1 MSTQRKTRTYD
12 GSARRA
18 SAVRT
23 RERVLAAARELF
35 VERGYPATSVGDIAT
50 TAQVSVDTVYATVGR
65 KPQILLTVVDMVLAS
80 STRPLPAAERDY
92 VRAVRE
98 AESAV
103 AKLTTYAAAL
113 ARLMPTVSPLL
124 LALRDAGLG
133 DAECAATWEHVVE
146 RRAANMLLLAGELR
160 AIGAVR
166 ADLADQDVAD
176 LIWSTNSPEWFAA
189 YTSRGRS
196 TDDYART
203 LADLWTRTILEPG
216 ASEQQERSHHA
227 GGDDR
232 PPEDR
237 VRKLAADAGT
247 DVAPDE

>member
-1 MSTQRKTRTYD
+1 VSTQRKTRTYD

-35 VERGYPATSVGDIAT
+35 VERGYAATSVGDIAAA
-50 TAQVSVDTVYATVGR
+50 AQVSVDTVYATVGR

-160 AIGAVR
+160 ATGAVR

-216 ASEQQERSHHA
+216 ASEQQESGHDA

-237 VRKLAADAGT
+237 VRELAADAGT